1 MLQIVSIAEE
11 SPALDII
18 RTLFRAYEQE
28 LDENLCF
35 QSFEAEL
42 KDPLKKYGPP
52 AGVLLLAY
60 WEQEVAG
67 CIALTPMPQPATCE
81 MKRLYVKPAFRKYGI
96 GKQLVLE
103 LLKIAGEKDYT
114 IMRLDTLEKLQPA
127 IRLYEQFGFERINA
141 YYHNPLPGVVYM
153 EKKLDVPSAQA
164 NTSGN
169 TK

>member
-1 MLQIVSIAEE
+1 MLQIVPIGEE

-18 RTLFRAYEQE
+18 RGLFRAYEQE

-35 QSFEAEL
+35 QSFEAEV

-52 AGVLLLAY
+52 AGTLLLAY

-67 CIALTPMPQPATCE
+67 CIALTTMPDPAACE

-96 GKQLVLE
+96 GKQLAQE
-103 LLKIAGEKDYT
+103 LLKIAAEKGYSA
-114 IMRLDTLEKLQPA
+114 MRLDTLEKLQAA
-127 IRLYEQFGFERINA
+127 IRLYEQLGFERINA

-153 EKKLDVPSAQA
+153 EKKLAII
-164 NTSGN
+164 
-169 TK
+169 

>member
-1 MLQIVSIAEE
+1 MLQIVPIGEE
-11 SPALDII
+11 SPALGII

-52 AGVLLLAY
+52 AGALLLAY

-67 CIALTPMPQPATCE
+67 CIALTPMPQPTACE
-81 MKRLYVKPAFRKYGI
+81 MKRLYVKPGFRQYGI

-103 LLKIAGEKDYT
+103 LLKIARESGYAT
-114 IMRLDTLEKLQPA
+114 MRLDTLEKLQPA
-127 IRLYEQFGFERINA
+127 IRLYEQLGFERINA
-141 YYHNPLPGVVYM
+141 YYHNPLAGVVYM
-153 EKKLDVPSAQA
+153 EKKLDASA
-164 NTSGN
+164 TL
-169 TK
+169 

>member
-1 MLQIVSIAEE
+1 MLQIVLIGEE
-11 SPALDII
+11 SPALETIL
-18 RTLFRAYEQE
+18 TLFRAYEQE

-67 CIALTPMPQPATCE
+67 CIAFTPMSQQATCE

-96 GKQLVLE
+96 GKQLVQALM
-103 LLKIAGEKDYT
+103 KAAVEKGYIT
-114 IMRLDTLEKLQPA
+114 MLLDTQEKLQPA
-127 IRLYEQFGFERINA
+127 IRLYEQFGFERITA
-141 YYHNPLPGVVYM
+141 YYYNPLPGVVYM
-153 EKKLDVPSAQA
+153 EKKFDVSSPM
-164 NTSGN
+164 
-169 TK
+169 

>member
-1 MLQIVSIAEE
+1 MLQIVSIGEE

-60 WEQEVAG
+60 SEQEVAG

-81 MKRLYVKPAFRKYGI
+81 MKRL
-96 GKQLVLE
+96 
-103 LLKIAGEKDYT
+103 
-114 IMRLDTLEKLQPA
+114 
-127 IRLYEQFGFERINA
+127 
-141 YYHNPLPGVVYM
+141 
-153 EKKLDVPSAQA
+153 
-164 NTSGN
+164 
-169 TK
+169 